1 MSKKTVTLD
10 IQGMSCGGCVSAVD
24 TALRRVSGVQ
34 SVSVDLAGHCATI
47 ESASDDP
54 SAESLV
60 AAVTDAGFD
69 AAVRGA

>member
-1 MSKKTVTLD
+1 MSETIIHLD

-24 TALRRVSGVQ
+24 TALRRVAGVN
-34 SVSVDLAGHCATI
+34 SVSVDLAGNSATVTG
-47 ESASDDP
+47 APDGL

-69 AAVRGA
+69 AAVRSP